1 MIYLFSLRMRLI
13 KIGCE
18 KMKLGIDGKKEV

>member
-1 MIYLFSLRMRLI
+1 LFSLRMRLI

-18 KMKLGIDGKKEV
+18 KMKLGIDGKKEA